1 MGTSVRAR
9 PWTNLGRTLNPLAGA
24 GFGRVPDTVPRA
36 GAGSVTLSCM
46 GTQFQLLGAVEARA
60 DGRVLEVGHLR
71 QWSVLAV
78 LLLDAN
84 RPVPADELVD
94 RVWGGRAPQRARE
107 TLYGYLSR
115 LRGALAPAGDVRITR
130 RSSGYVLVV
139 DPEAVDVHRFHR
151 LVASARAL
159 HDCTSALD
167 ALEEALGLWRGPALP
182 GLDSPWLGSSR
193 TALDQARLGAELER
207 NDLALRCGR
216 HAQVLDQISAAV
228 VRYPLDERLAG
239 QLMLALHRAGR
250 PAEAL
255 DCYRQL
261 RGRLADELGVD
272 PGEALRLLHRRI
284 LRADP
289 TLTAGPPEV
298 PESVRP
304 TADPI
309 PVGPRVPRQVPAP
322 PRTFTGRTAELAR
335 LSELTNVSGGPAGAV
350 CAVVGPGGVGKTWI
364 ARRWAHEHRSHY
376 PDGQLFADLRGFDP
390 AGPPV
395 PASVAVRGFLDALGV
410 APEAIPADLDA
421 QTALYRSLV
430 ADKRLLIVLDNA
442 RDSTHAA
449 PLLSGA
455 AGCTVLVTSR
465 HQMVGLVTTHGAR
478 PLPLGTLA
486 GDEARQLL
494 AGHLGDRRVAAEP
507 AAVDALLRH
516 CSGLPLALGIVASRA
531 AVHPGLS
538 LADLAAELADV
549 TTRLDALDGG
559 ELAVNVR
566 AALSCSTDSLSQP
579 AARLFALLGAVAGA
593 DTGLAGVASLAGLP
607 VGATRVLLR
616 QLSAA
621 HLVAEPR
628 PGRWHMHDLVRLYAA
643 EQTGG
648 PGGRSAAR
656 RRLLDH
662 YLQTGYAANR
672 MLSPL
677 RDAIEPVPPAPGVR
691 SAPVD
696 DEVQA
701 AAWFAAEHANLLA
714 AVPLAAGEGLD
725 AHAWQL
731 AWTMATYL
739 DRYAHWRDQAAVH
752 TVASAAA
759 RRLGE
764 RSAQAYALC
773 GLARAQIWLGRYEQ
787 ARGHLSA
794 ALDLLDDASEPAWRG
809 HVHRAFARSHA
820 RAGEP
825 RRALAHDEQALAFY
839 RAAGH
844 RCGQATALNAIG
856 WHRAHLGEVEQALPF
871 CEQALA
877 LHRLNGDRQG
887 AAATLD
893 SLGYIHRRLGRYAE
907 AIRCYQPAIQLF
919 GELGDRYEMAD
930 TLANLGDTYAA
941 ADDLDRAR
949 MTWQRAMVMLDELG
963 VPTAPLR
970 SKLVPSGRQ
979 PSPGARSGA
988 R

>member
-1 MGTSVRAR
+1 
-9 PWTNLGRTLNPLAGA
+9 
-24 GFGRVPDTVPRA
+24 VPV
-36 GAGSVTLSCM
+36 
-46 GTQFQLLGAVEARA
+46 GTQFQLLGAVEARV
-60 DGRVLEVGHLR
+60 DGRVMDVGHLR
-71 QWSVLAV
+71 QWCVLAV
-78 LLLDAN
+78 LLLDVN
-84 RPVPADELVD
+84 RPVPVEELVD

-130 RSSGYVLVV
+130 RAQGYVLTA
-139 DPEAVDVHRFHR
+139 DPDAVDVHRFHR
-151 LVASARAL
+151 LVASARKLRDCEAAL
-159 HDCTSALD
+159 AALD
-167 ALEEALGLWRGPALP
+167 EALGLWRGTALP
-182 GLDSPWLGSSR
+182 MLDTPWLNSGR
-193 TALDQARLGAELER
+193 TALERARLGAELER

-216 HAQVLDQISAAV
+216 HAEVLDQMSAALV
-228 VRYPLDERLAG
+228 TYPLDERLAG
-239 QLMLALHRAGR
+239 QLMLALYRAGR
-250 PAEAL
+250 QAEAL
-255 DCYRQL
+255 DCYRRL

-272 PGEALRLLHRRI
+272 PGEPLQLLHRRI

-289 TLTAGPPEV
+289 ALATTSPPEARSAA
-298 PESVRP
+298 PTGDVR
-304 TADPI
+304 AVGDPA
-309 PVGPRVPRQVPAP
+309 PASRAPRQVPAP
-322 PRTFTGRTAELAR
+322 PRTFTGRTTELAQ
-335 LSELTNVSGGPAGAV
+335 LSELTKVAEGPEATV
-350 CAVVGPGGVGKTWI
+350 CAIVGPGGVGKTWI
-364 ARRWAHEHRSHY
+364 ARRWAHGHRSRY
-376 PDGQLFADLRGFDP
+376 PDGQLWADLRGFDP

-395 PASVAVRGFLDALGV
+395 PASVVVRGFLDALGV

-449 PLLSGA
+449 PLLTGA

-465 HQMVGLVTTHGAR
+465 HQLVGLVTTHGAR
-478 PLPLGTLA
+478 PLALGTLA

-494 AGHLGDRRVAAEP
+494 AGHLGDHRIAAEP
-507 AAVDALLRH
+507 AAVDALVRH

-531 AVHPGLS
+531 AVHPGLR
-538 LADLAAELADV
+538 LAELAAELEDV

-566 AALSCSTDSLSQP
+566 AALSCSIDSLSPP
-579 AARLFALLGAVAGA
+579 AARLFALLGVIAGA
-593 DTGLAGVASLAGLP
+593 DAALAAIASLAGLP
-607 VGATRVLLR
+607 VAATRGLLR
-616 QLSAA
+616 RLSAA

-643 EQTGG
+643 EQTGVLG
-648 PGGRSAAR
+648 ERSTAR

-677 RDAIEPVPPAPGVR
+677 RDAIEPVPPAPAV
-691 SAPVD
+691 SAAPVG

-714 AVPLAAGEGLD
+714 AVSLAADEGLD
-725 AHAWQL
+725 THAWQL

-759 RRLGE
+759 RRLGD
-764 RSAQAYALC
+764 RTAQAYALC
-773 GLARAQIWLGRYEQ
+773 GLARAQIWLGRYEE
-787 ARGHLSA
+787 ARGHLRG
-794 ALDLLDDASEPAWRG
+794 ALDLLGDATDPAWRG

-820 RAGEP
+820 RDGEP
-825 RRALAHDEQALAFY
+825 RQALVHDEQALALY
-839 RAAGH
+839 REAGH

-856 WHRAHLGEVEQALPF
+856 WHRAHLGEAQQALPF

-887 AAATLD
+887 AATTVD
-893 SLGYIHRRLGRYAE
+893 SLGYIHRQLGRHDE
-907 AIRCYQPAIQLF
+907 AIRCYQQAIQLF
-919 GELGDRYEMAD
+919 DELGDRYEMAD

-941 ADDLDRAR
+941 ADDPDRAR
-949 MTWQRAMVMLDELG
+949 TAWQRAMVMLEELG

-970 SKLVPSGRQ
+970 SKLVPLRDA
-979 PSPGARSGA
+979 PMPAP
-988 R
+988 

>member
-1 MGTSVRAR
+1 MLV
-9 PWTNLGRTLNPLAGA
+9 
-24 GFGRVPDTVPRA
+24 
-36 GAGSVTLSCM
+36 
-46 GTQFQLLGAVEARA
+46 GTQFQLLGAVEARV
-60 DGRVLEVGHLR
+60 DGRVLEVGHRR
-71 QWSVLAV
+71 QWCVLAV

-115 LRGALAPAGDVRITR
+115 LRSALVPAGDVRITR
-130 RSSGYVLVV
+130 RAPGYVLTV
-139 DPEAVDVHRFHR
+139 DPDAVDVHRFHR
-151 LVASARAL
+151 LVASARELRECA
-159 HDCTSALD
+159 A
-167 ALEEALGLWRGPALP
+167 ALEALEGALGLWRGAALP
-182 GLDSPWLGSSR
+182 MLDSPWLDSSR
-193 TALDQARLGAELER
+193 TALEHARLGAELER

-216 HAQVLDQISAAV
+216 HAQVLDEISAAV

-261 RGRLADELGVD
+261 RSRLADELGLD
-272 PGEALRLLHRRI
+272 PGEPLRLLHRRI

-289 TLTAGPPEV
+289 ALTTAGPPEV
-298 PESVRP
+298 RSADSAPDSVRP
-304 TADPI
+304 IADAVR
-309 PVGPRVPRQVPAP
+309 VGPRVPCQVPAP
-322 PRTFTGRTAELAR
+322 PRTFTGRTAELGR
-335 LSELTNVSGGPAGAV
+335 LSELTNGSQGPAGTV
-350 CAVVGPGGVGKTWI
+350 CAIVGPGGVGKTWI
-364 ARRWAHEHRSHY
+364 ARRWAHEHRSRH

-395 PASVAVRGFLDALGV
+395 PASVVVRGFLDALGV
-410 APEAIPADLDA
+410 APEAIPVDLGA
-421 QTALYRSLV
+421 QTALYRGLV

-449 PLLSGA
+449 PLLPGA

-465 HQMVGLVTTHGAR
+465 HQLVGLVTTHGAR
-478 PLPLGTLA
+478 PLALGTLT

-494 AGHLGDRRVAAEP
+494 AGHLGNRRLAAEP

-531 AVHPGLS
+531 AVHPGLP
-538 LADLAAELADV
+538 LAELAAELADV

-579 AARLFALLGAVAGA
+579 AARLFALLGVVAGA
-593 DTGLAGVASLAGLP
+593 DAGLAAVASLAGLP
-607 VGATRVLLR
+607 VAATRVLLR
-616 QLSAA
+616 QLGAA

-648 PGGRSAAR
+648 LGERPTAR

-672 MLSPL
+672 MLCPL
-677 RDAIEPVPPAPGVR
+677 RDAIEPVPPAPGVS
-691 SAPVD
+691 SAPVG
-696 DEVQA
+696 DEAQA
-701 AAWFAAEHANLLA
+701 AGWFAAEHANLLA
-714 AVPLAAGEGLD
+714 AVSLAADEGLD

-739 DRYAHWRDQAAVH
+739 DRFAHWRDQAAVH

-764 RSAQAYALC
+764 RPAQAYALC
-773 GLARAQIWLGRYEQ
+773 GLARAQIWLGRYEE
-787 ARGHLSA
+787 ARGHLRS

-809 HVHRAFARSHA
+809 HVHRAFARSYA
-820 RAGEP
+820 RDGEP
-825 RRALAHDEQALAFY
+825 RQALAHDEQALALY

-856 WHRAHLGEVEQALPF
+856 WHRAHLGEVEQARPF
-871 CEQALA
+871 CEQALT

-893 SLGYIHRRLGRYAE
+893 SLGYIHRRLGRHDE
-907 AIRCYQPAIQLF
+907 AIRCYQQAIRLF
-919 GELGDRYEMAD
+919 GELGDRYETAD

-941 ADDLDRAR
+941 ADDPDWAR
-949 MTWQRAMVMLDELG
+949 MTWQRAMVMLEELG

-979 PSPGARSGA
+979 ASPRARSGA